1 MSPQLAADLDGVLNS
16 LLGLYGNGQ
25 PVPGTAATVA
35 SSISADISKHVG
47 AKTDAY
53 SGARGMQ
60 VAAAEAHASRD
71 SVVHQAVSASGDG
84 TMNGRGHVSNQIA
97 DLQTRMQAIAT
108 VGDTRFSGPALLD
121 SAQSTLTNVTKQVN
135 SDVAAAH
142 QQAARIMPPRT
153 PQRTR
158 GRVTPVSRRKRR
170 ARSGS
175 VRSRSGRPPRR
186 PVPSDGTAGGKAVSA
201 ASAHLGAPY
210 IWGGGGAGG
219 PTGGGFDCSG
229 LTQYAVAQATD
240 GQVVLPRTT
249 YDQIYS
255 GERVHPSDVR
265 PGDLVFPASSFSS
278 RGPEHVQLAA
288 GNGMVIEAPYS
299 GSHVKWSRMP
309 PDAVVVRVM

>member
-1 MSPQLAADLDGVLNS
+1 MSPQLTADLDGVLNS

-71 SVVHQAVSASGDG
+71 SVVHQAVSAAGDG
-84 TMNGRGHVSNQIA
+84 TVNGRGHVSNQIA
-97 DLQTRMQAIAT
+97 DLQTRMRAIAS

-142 QQAARIMPPRT
+142 QQAARIMPAST
-153 PQRTR
+153 PQPTR
-158 GRVTPVSRRKRR
+158 GRVTPVSRGASSRR
-170 ARSGS
+170 RRRVRPASA
-175 VRSRSGRPPRR
+175 RSRSGRPRR

-201 ASAHLGAPY
+201 ASAWLGTPY

-219 PTGGGFDCSG
+219 PSGGGFDCSG
-229 LTQYAVAQATD
+229 LTQYAVAHAPA
-240 GQVVLPRTT
+240 GPVVVPRTT
-249 YDQIYS
+249 D
-255 GERVHPSDVR
+255 
-265 PGDLVFPASSFSS
+265 
-278 RGPEHVQLAA
+278 EH
-288 GNGMVIEAPYS
+288 I
-299 GSHVKWSRMP
+299 
-309 PDAVVVRVM
+309 